1 MSEVLRTQRNL
12 EELV

>member
-1 MSEVLRTQRNL
+1 MSEVLQTQRNL